1 MKRNIIFLL
10 LISFNVLNIGC
21 GSNKVGSSNQIAT
34 SPTMGTRMITSPAG
48 KALAVCNRGDSQNL
62 SVQLRQY
69 EDVPGNPRNDL
80 IRVKF
85 LNSPTG
91 LADTSSSY
99 IAFYRWKADSKGAVY
114 QDSTPLKLRVDSLTS
129 YNFVPISNFSTALNW
144 PLMSQVSDQ
153 RGLTIKNPT
162 DFFTQFSLTV
172 DLQDPYADYDALKI
186 VYYENNVAT
195 QTLDIL
201 LPTFYADPNQYQ
213 YDTQGLVR
221 PNVLQNLHP
230 LKTMMG
236 QIWPQTTFSTRMNQ
250 FCF

>member
-10 LISFNVLNIGC
+10 LISLNYVNLGC
-21 GSNKVGSSNQIAT
+21 GSNKLGSSNQIAT
-34 SPTMGTRMITSPAG
+34 SPTTGTRMITNSAG
-48 KALAVCNRGDSQNL
+48 KALAVCNRGDSQGL

-85 LNSPTG
+85 LNAPTG
-91 LADTSSSY
+91 LANTTNSY
-99 IAFYRWKADSKGAVY
+99 IAFYRWKADSNGAAV
-114 QDSTPLKLRVDSLTS
+114 QDSSPLKIRVDSMMS

-162 DFFTQFSLTV
+162 DFFGHFSLTI
-172 DLQDPYADYDALKI
+172 DLQDPFAEYDALKV
-186 VYYENNVAT
+186 VYYENDTAT
-195 QTLDIL
+195 ATVDVL

-221 PNVLQNLHP
+221 ANVLQSLHP
-230 LKTMMG
+230 LRSMLG
-236 QIWPQTTFSTRMNQ
+236 QIWPQTQFSSRFNQ